1 MARSFEE
8 IMALAPQEFR
18 SVFCVVG
25 YPVEHNGRVVLCPE
39 PLHKGGEHDGEYFEG
54 MPVPQTVWP
63 LNEGV
68 LKGKKRVIPKEDSTG
83 DNAEKAR
90 RVEAYREAYA
100 KQDLSDGCVSPLPG
114 RDTRLPRSRGTG
126 TVRINR
132 MVRQSQLVG
141 ALNSPADSVA
151 TPLVEVD

>member
-1 MARSFEE
+1 MARSFDD

-18 SVFCVVG
+18 KIFCVVG
-25 YPVEHNGRVVLCPE
+25 HPVAHGGKVVLCPE
-39 PLHKGGEHDGEYFEG
+39 PLQGGEYLDG
-54 MPVPQTVWP
+54 MPAPQTVWP
-63 LNEGV
+63 RNEGS

-90 RVEAYREAYA
+90 RVALYREAYA
-100 KQDLSDGCVSPLPG
+100 RQDLSEGCISPLPG
-114 RDTRLPRSRGTG
+114 VDTRLPRSRGTG